1 MTKPRNPPTAA
12 GAAEAAVAPS
22 VDRLLRGIFVFF
34 LCLAVALRPLLPG
47 HRHEANLWVEMAAFV
62 AALAWLVRAAIA
74 RRLRLERTGVGLPA
88 LALLALA
95 AASTLRSP
103 HPLESVATL
112 LEWLAY
118 AVAFAA
124 IVQATRADDGLDG
137 RLLLR
142 VLWASAFVAVLYGLF
157 QQFVNLPL
165 LAGMIATDSGRV
177 LNELRMSERHIGDL
191 MARATGRIFSTFLL
205 SNSFAGF
212 LALVFPGFLGYV
224 LDRVRGGERGR
235 WFLGVAA
242 VWLAAALACLV
253 LTYSKG
259 GWVAFAVGMA
269 AFALMLGRDLLRRH
283 ARLVAGVGAAAAAG
297 VVLLLA
303 VKVVPVQIFR
313 DFVTSFDIRV
323 GYWQGALAMARD
335 HPLGGVGLG
344 TFGDSYPRYRPLL
357 AHPAQDAHSDYL
369 QTLAELGV
377 PGLLAFLWLWAACLR
392 NAFAGRA
399 PAREHPPHRPFPA
412 RLACWAAVV
421 AFILTTIVM
430 TTFSLAGWWD
440 DTPVSR
446 ELKVWLDR
454 ALVTGLVACW
464 LVFFAAL
471 GRGEPRPPG
480 ELCHKGLVCGLIAFL
495 VHCAVDFDYQE
506 PGVAFT
512 AWVVA
517 ALCVRPRRPAIERRL
532 GLPAAIA
539 LPACGLLLVAAF
551 QGILYYATRSATE
564 RDTAA
569 SLLTDATRTL
579 SPLERSEL
587 IYRARQHYEEA
598 ARTNPLDDSLRL
610 EYGDLL
616 VSLLAP
622 QAAGENRAGE
632 QGAGAPGLRLRLERP
647 DDVALFRHAVALYTR
662 AAELNRWGAAAHI
675 RLGGLCMAAA
685 RPEAGP
691 AAPAALRP
699 LIEAA
704 PARRTPTGPHQAY
717 LPAVAAFEDA
727 LARDPNNPAV
737 LLLVAEALERLG
749 DPAAAGVA
757 RRCLDIA
764 TRLGAVHLG
773 HKLCLK
779 YEEVLRAQG
788 ILRRAELGGPSP

>member
-1 MTKPRNPPTAA
+1 VKKPPKPASA
-12 GAAEAAVAPS
+12 VGAVEPAVAPS
-22 VDRLLRGIFVFF
+22 VDRLLAGILAFF

-47 HRHEANLWVEMAAFV
+47 HRHEANLWVEMCAFV
-62 AALAWLVRAAIA
+62 AALAGVVRAAIA
-74 RRLRLERTGVGLPA
+74 RRVRLERTGMGLPT
-88 LALLALA
+88 LALLAVA
-95 AASTLRSP
+95 AISTIRSP

-118 AVAFAA
+118 AAAFA
-124 IVQATRADDGLDG
+124 ITVQVTRADNGLDA

-142 VLWASAFVAVLYGLF
+142 VLWASAFVAILYGLF

-177 LNELRMSERHIGDL
+177 LSELRMSERHIGDL

-242 VWLAAALACLV
+242 FWLAAALACLV

-269 AFALMLGRDLLRRH
+269 AFALMLGRALLRRH
-283 ARLVAGVGAAAAAG
+283 ARLVAGVVAAAAAAFA
-297 VVLLLA
+297 LLLA
-303 VKVVPVQIFR
+303 TKVVPVQIFR

-323 GYWQGALAMARD
+323 GYWQGALSMARD
-335 HPLGGVGLG
+335 HPVGGVGLG
-344 TFGDSYPRYRPLL
+344 TFGDRYPRYRPLL
-357 AHPAQDAHSDYL
+357 AHPAQDTHNDYL
-369 QTLAELGV
+369 QVLAELGV

-392 NAFAGRA
+392 NAFAGPA
-399 PAREHPPHRPFPA
+399 PAPEHHARRPFPA

-421 AFILTTIVM
+421 AFVLTTIVM

-440 DTPVSR
+440 ESPASR

-454 ALVTGLVACW
+454 ALVTAFVACW

-532 GLPAAIA
+532 GLPVAIA

-551 QGILYYATRSATE
+551 QFVLFYATRSATE

-569 SLLTDATRTL
+569 SLLTDTTRTL
-579 SPLERSEL
+579 SPLERAEL
-587 IYRARQHYEEA
+587 IHGARQHYEEA

-622 QAAGENRAGE
+622 QTPGGAPPGE
-632 QGAGAPGLRLRLERP
+632 QGAGAPGLRLRIERP
-647 DDVALFRHAVALYTR
+647 DDLALFQHAVALYTR
-662 AAELNRWGAAAHI
+662 AAELNHWGAAARI

-685 RPEAGP
+685 RPDAGP
-691 AAPAALRP
+691 LAAAALRP
-699 LIEAA
+699 LVEAA
-704 PARRTPTGPHQAY
+704 AARRTPTGPHQAY

-737 LLLVAEALERLG
+737 LLLVAEAREKLG
-749 DPAAAGVA
+749 DPTAADVA
-757 RRCLDIA
+757 RRALDIA

-788 ILRRAELGGPSP
+788 ILRRAEREGPPP